1 MTEAQLLHTHC
12 PFLKGLGHD
21 VIESLLN
28 QSEILEAD
36 PGEAIFSIGEIA
48 DKVFI
53 VLSGRLAALVPRDW
67 GEDRVLEEFGIG
79 DLVGEVEVLNGD
91 ERLSD
96 VRAMETS
103 RCLSVPLGTFEQLL
117 SVHEQVW
124 KDVSSLARTRICRYL
139 LSRQINEM
147 FGTGAMEISSPLL
160 RLQAEQDWLD
170 FELEILH
177 TLEKNVDWL
186 ALKRGEYLFRQ
197 GDDASDA
204 FVVVSGT
211 LQVRIQDP
219 VAEDRIAAEVGPGE
233 IVGELALFTKQRRT
247 ASLVATRD
255 CELFRIPGDL
265 FTRTAEKYPQ
275 ILLNVYRSS
284 LDRIV
289 HNTSRFAWRPK
300 ISNVAILPASPDLGL
315 GGFVAELTAAMARH
329 GAVGSITS
337 ALVDTSLG
345 RSGIAQSGQE
355 DPGNFRV
362 AQWLNGQ
369 ERRHDRVVYQAD
381 SEWSGWT
388 DRCVRQADHVLVVA
402 NANDRTAVS
411 TMRDR
416 APSFAQQ
423 WSLVLRHPPDTVR
436 PRETARLLDGSAIE
450 SVYHVRSGNEKDL
463 ARLARILSGRAVSL
477 VLGGGGAR
485 GFAHL
490 GVLRAL
496 EELGVVVDMVGGSS
510 IGAPIAGWIA
520 QGLNATQCLD
530 SAAQAFKS
538 LMDPTLPLTSLLAGE
553 RITRMIYAQ
562 TGDWDIEDYW
572 LPFFCVSTN
581 LTTGQ
586 TRVHRRGNSAWAIR
600 ASVSIPGVLPPVPDG
615 DELFVDGGVLNNL
628 PIDIMRELNPAGIL
642 IASDVTPPR
651 ALPAR
656 SDFGLSVSGWRQ
668 ALHNLFR
675 WRDPRPIPGVAATLV
690 RSMMVGSELTRRRV
704 LTEGLTDFYQ
714 NTDVTD
720 VGMLQ
725 FDAVRQAAEAGY
737 RGSITPLTEWQGET
751 PG

>member
-1 MTEAQLLHTHC
+1 MEA
-12 PFLKGLGHD
+12 
-21 VIESLLN
+21 
-28 QSEILEAD
+28 
-36 PGEAIFSIGEIA
+36 
-48 DKVFI
+48 
-53 VLSGRLAALVPRDW
+53 
-67 GEDRVLEEFGIG
+67 
-79 DLVGEVEVLNGD
+79 
-91 ERLSD
+91 
-96 VRAMETS
+96 S
-103 RCLSVPLGTFEQLL
+103 RYLSVPLAAFEQLL

-124 KDVSSLARTRICRYL
+124 QNVSNLARTRICRHL
-139 LSRQINEM
+139 LSKQINKM
-147 FGTGAMEISSPLL
+147 FGTGAMEISSPML

-177 TLEKNVDWL
+177 TLEQNVDWL

-197 GDDASDA
+197 DDDANDA
-204 FVVVSGT
+204 FVLVSGT

-219 VAEDRIAAEVGPGE
+219 VGEERVTAEIGQGE
-233 IVGELALFTKQRRT
+233 IVGELALFTKQQRT

-275 ILLNVYRSS
+275 ILLNIYRVS

-289 HNTSRFAWRPK
+289 HHTSRFAWRPK
-300 ISNVAILPASPDLGL
+300 VSNVAILPASPDLDVR
-315 GGFVAELTAAMARH
+315 GFVVELTAAMGKH
-329 GAVGSITS
+329 GSVGSITS
-337 ALVDTSLG
+337 TLVDASLG
-345 RSGIAQSGQE
+345 RAGIALSSPE
-355 DPGNFRV
+355 DPANFRL

-369 ERRHDRVVYQAD
+369 ERRQDHTVYQAD
-381 SEWSGWT
+381 RAWSGWT
-388 DRCVRQADHVLVVA
+388 DRCVRQADHVIVVA
-402 NANDRTAVS
+402 NADDRTAVS
-411 TMRDR
+411 AMGDR
-416 APSFAQQ
+416 VPSFAQQ

-436 PRETARLLDGSAIE
+436 PRDTARLLDSAGVD

-463 ARLARILSGRAVSL
+463 ARLARILTGRAVSL

-510 IGAPIAGWIA
+510 IGAPISGWIA
-520 QGLNATQCLD
+520 QGLNAAQCLD
-530 SAAQAFKS
+530 SATQAFKS

-553 RITRMIYAQ
+553 RITRMIFDQ

-572 LPFFCVSTN
+572 LPYFCVSTN

-586 TRVHRRGNSAWAIR
+586 TRVHRRGNSARAIR

-615 DELFVDGGVLNNL
+615 NELLVDGGVLNNL

-656 SDFGLSVSGWRQ
+656 SDFGLSVSGWRL
-668 ALHNLFR
+668 ALRNLFR

-725 FDAVRQAAEAGY
+725 FDAVRQAADAGY
-737 RGSITPLTEWQGET
+737 RGSITPLTEWQGKT